1 VAGGRAVDL
10 RPAAADDLPAI
21 RAILAAHGNDGAI
34 LFGDIVGPYIR
45 HLLAHGRSRVA
56 VEHGEIVG
64 FGATIDTGRAVH
76 LADLFVRP
84 DRLGMGIGRPLLAEV
99 FGDAERR
106 TTFASDDPRALPI
119 YVRAGM
125 RPLWA
130 SLYIEGPAKL
140 LPEPPPSISFR
151 PLDAAA
157 LNELERQWTGHDRAA
172 DWAHWTTQADA
183 DNFAVLDGL
192 AVVAIG
198 TARTRQASPVRALS
212 RLVVHPD
219 TGVDPLPPTLAALRR
234 AGGDGP
240 VLAAVQGP
248 SPAVRPLLEAGLRI
262 VDRDQFMASEPDLI
276 DPARLIPNSGM
287 L

>member
-1 VAGGRAVDL
+1 MAGGRPVDL
-10 RPAAADDLPAI
+10 RPATEDDLPAI

-34 LFGDIVGPYIR
+34 LFGDIVGPYVR
-45 HLLAHGRSRVA
+45 HLLTFGRARVA
-56 VEHGEIVG
+56 VEDGEIVG
-64 FGATIDTGRAVH
+64 FGAAIDTGRAVH

-125 RPLWA
+125 LPLWA
-130 SLYIEGPAKL
+130 SLYIEGPARL
-140 LPEPPPSISFR
+140 LPEPPPAISFR
-151 PLDAAA
+151 PMDAVA
-157 LNELERQWTGHDRAA
+157 LNEQERQWTGHDRAA
-172 DWAHWTTQADA
+172 DWAHWTTQAGA
-183 DNFAVLDGL
+183 DNFAVVDGG

-219 TGVDPLPPTLAALRR
+219 TGVDPVPPTLAALRR
-234 AGGDGP
+234 AGGNGP

-248 SPAVRPLLEAGLRI
+248 SPVVRPLLEAGLRV